1 MRLYYDATGRSLR
14 MSGRNR
20 MPRDG
25 FNDRRRGPPTE
36 YIVPGP
42 ILRAPPHHPA
52 ILEEEIQI
60 QRSEMRKLLDDNRRL
75 AEDRV
80 ALQRELGAA
89 REEIHHMNRAISDI
103 RSEQELH
110 SRDLIEKGLKLEAD
124 LRASEGFKKDA
135 VQLRSEVQKL
145 EKIRQE
151 LVAQA
156 QSFSKDLAKLK
167 ADNQQIPRLKAEID
181 GLQQELMHTRAGIDY
196 EKKAKLGLM
205 EQRQAMENNL
215 ISMARELEKL
225 KAELTSS
232 SARPWAAGGSYE
244 MKLNSPEGGGGYPAH
259 YGNPYGHH
267 MAATDKAPLYGS
279 ASAAWSGMEK
289 PRGSRR

>member
-1 MRLYYDATGRSLR
+1 

-20 MPRDG
+20 VHRDG
-25 FNDRRRGPPTE
+25 FNDRRRGPPAE

-42 ILRAPPHHPA
+42 ILRGPPHPA
-52 ILEEEIQI
+52 LLEEEIQI

-80 ALQRELGAA
+80 ALQQELGAA

-151 LVAQA
+151 LIAQV

-181 GLQQELMHTRAGIDY
+181 GLQQELMHTRAGVEY
-196 EKKAKLGLM
+196 EKKAKIGLM

-215 ISMARELEKL
+215 ISMAREVEKL
-225 KAELTSS
+225 KAELSSS
-232 SARPWAAGGSYE
+232 SARPWASGISGGSYE
-244 MKLNSPEGGGGYPAH
+244 MKRNSPEGGYSAH

-267 MAATDKAPLYGS
+267 LAAADNAPLYGS
-279 ASAAWSGMEK
+279 GSAAWSGLEK
-289 PRGSRR
+289 RARR